1 MLKIDDESVQI
12 TEVVSSNSLA
22 TSPSMT
28 ERQTVTK
35 IDDSMAAASES
46 RTAYVRTIDF
56 PDEDTLMTS
65 SSSATSPSL
74 ITPSQTETIGGV
86 SMSEVWKVIQPR
98 TDLVKEF
105 SENSITNTMKSELR
119 GEEYD
124 DGDIVRPL
132 ALRKWPNTTGGVLAG
147 TQSSV
152 GLPVGRISSLEAET
166 ESDGDM
172 IKEAWQRLENS
183 IVYFNGLSVG
193 TLAALDPNADAL
205 NYNQV
210 PLIS

>member
-1 MLKIDDESVQI
+1 MLKIDEESVQI

-22 TSPSMT
+22 TSTSMT

-35 IDDSMAAASES
+35 IDDSLAAASES

-86 SMSEVWKVIQPR
+86 SMSEVWNVIQPM
-98 TDLVKEF
+98 TDLAKEF

-119 GEEYD
+119 GEDD

-172 IKEAWQRLENS
+172 IKEAWQRLKNS
-183 IVYFNGLSVG
+183 IVYFNGLPVG